1 MITDTDTDTVDRHYD
16 VIVWGASGFTGK
28 LVVEYFLQQY
38 GKDIAWAV
46 AGRNRQKLEQVL
58 EELSAGDKAPD
69 ILIADSHDAE
79 SMAVLV
85 QATRVVLTTV
95 GPYALYGDM
104 LVDACA
110 EHGTHYC
117 DLAGEVQWMRRVID
131 RNQSIAEQSGARI
144 VHSCGFDSIPSDL
157 GVQFLQEQAVQR
169 YGDPCKRVELI
180 VRAMRGGGSGGTIAS
195 GINSLREARDDREV
209 AKVLAQPY
217 SLNPE
222 GERDGPDSWDQRSSR
237 WNDLGDVWT
246 APFIMGAINMRIV
259 RRSNALLN
267 YPWGKDFRYNES
279 VATGSGTSGWLK
291 AKSMTAG
298 LGALIRAG
306 SFELSRKLLIETFL
320 PAPGEGPGKEERENG
335 FFKML
340 LIGELQNGSTLQA
353 TVTGDRDPGYGSTS
367 KMLSESAVCLARDD
381 LEIGGGCWTPAS
393 AMGPLLR
400 DRLIANAGLKF
411 EIEG

>member
-1 MITDTDTDTVDRHYD
+1 MNARIETVDRQYD
-16 VIVWGASGFTGK
+16 VIIWGASGFTGK
-28 LVVEYFLQQY
+28 LVVEYFLQST
-38 GKDIAWAV
+38 GDDVVWAI

-58 EELSAGDKAPD
+58 ADLSTGDKAPD
-69 ILIADSHDAE
+69 ILIADSHDTE
-79 SMAVLV
+79 SMVTLA

-95 GPYALYGDM
+95 GPYALYGDL

-131 RNQSIAEQSGARI
+131 RNQSVAEQSGARI

-157 GVQFLQEQAVQR
+157 GVQFLQEQAVERQ
-169 YGDPCKRVELI
+169 GEPCKRVELI

-195 GINSLREARDDREV
+195 GINSMREAKNDRAV
-209 AKVLAQPY
+209 AKILSQPY

-222 GERDGPDSWDQRSSR
+222 GQRDGPDSWDQRSSR
-237 WNDLGDVWT
+237 WNDLGEVWT

-267 YPWGKDFRYNES
+267 YPWGEDFRYSES
-279 VATGSGTSGWLK
+279 MSTGRGSSGWLK
-291 AKSMTAG
+291 AKSMTVG
-298 LGALIRAG
+298 LGAFLLAA
-306 SFELSRKLLIETFL
+306 SFDLSRKLIIESLL
-320 PAPGEGPGKEERENG
+320 PAPGEGPSKENRERG

-340 LIGELQNGSTLQA
+340 LIGELKDGSKLQA

-367 KMLSESAVCLARDD
+367 KMLSESAICLAKDD
-381 LEIGGGCWTPAS
+381 LTTGGGCWTPAS
-393 AMGPLLR
+393 AMGPVLR
-400 DRLIANAGLKF
+400 ERLIANAGLTF
-411 EIEG
+411 EIEKQ

>member
-1 MITDTDTDTVDRHYD
+1 MNAKIETVSRQYD

-28 LVVEYFLQQY
+28 LVVEYFLQQT
-38 GKDIAWAV
+38 GNDIVWAV
-46 AGRNRQKLEQVL
+46 AGRSRQKLEQVL
-58 EELSAGDKAPD
+58 SELSAGDKAPD

-79 SMAVLV
+79 SMAVLT
-85 QATRVVLTTV
+85 QATKVVLTTV

-131 RNQSIAEQSGARI
+131 RNQSAAEQSGAKI

-157 GVQFLQEQAVQR
+157 GVQFLQEQAMER
-169 YGDPCKRVELI
+169 YGEPCKRVELI

-195 GINSLREARDDREV
+195 GINSMREAQNDRDV
-209 AKVLAQPY
+209 AKILAQPY

-222 GERDGPDSWDQRSSR
+222 GKRNGPDSWDQRSSR
-237 WNDLGDVWT
+237 WNDLGEVWT

-267 YPWGKDFRYNES
+267 YPWGNDFRYNES
-279 VATGSGTSGWLK
+279 VSTGRGTGGWLK

-298 LGALIRAG
+298 LGAFILAG
-306 SFELSRKLLIETFL
+306 SFELSRKLIIETFL
-320 PAPGEGPGKEERENG
+320 PAPGEGPSKEKRESG

-340 LIGELQNGSTLQA
+340 LIGKLTDGSTLRA

-367 KMLSESAVCLARDD
+367 KMLSESALCLAKND
-381 LEIGGGCWTPAS
+381 LKTGGGCWTPAS
-393 AMGPLLR
+393 AMGPVLR
-400 DRLIANAGLKF
+400 ERLIANAGLTF
-411 EIEG
+411 EIED

>member
-1 MITDTDTDTVDRHYD
+1 MNTETEAVNRQYD

-46 AGRNRQKLEQVL
+46 AGRNREKLEQAL
-58 EELSAGDKAPD
+58 QESSAGDKAPD

-79 SMAVLV
+79 SMAVLAR
-85 QATRVVLTTV
+85 ATRVVLTTV

-131 RNQSIAEQSGARI
+131 RNQSAAEQSGAKI

-157 GVQFLQEQAVQR
+157 GVQFLQEQAMER
-169 YGDPCKRVELI
+169 YGEPCKRVELI

-195 GINSLREARDDREV
+195 GMNSMREARNDREV

-222 GERDGPDSWDQRSSR
+222 GERDGPDTWDQRSSR
-237 WNDLGDVWT
+237 WNDLGEVWT

-259 RRSNALLN
+259 RRSNALLHF
-267 YPWGKDFRYNES
+267 PWGKDFRYNES
-279 VATGSGTSGWLK
+279 VSTGSGTSGWLK

-298 LGALIRAG
+298 IGAFFLAG
-306 SFELSRKLLIETFL
+306 SFDLSRKLIIETFL
-320 PAPGEGPGKEERENG
+320 PAPGEGPSKEERENG

-340 LIGELQNGSTLQA
+340 LIGELADGSTLRA

-367 KMLSESAVCLARDD
+367 KMLSESAVCLAKDN
-381 LEIGGGCWTPAS
+381 LETGGGCWTPAT
-393 AMGPLLR
+393 AMGPVLR
-400 DRLIANAGLKF
+400 ERLIANAGLTF

>member
-1 MITDTDTDTVDRHYD
+1 MITDTDTVDRQYD

-58 EELSAGDKAPD
+58 EELSAGDKVPD

-79 SMAVLV
+79 SMATLA
-85 QATRVVLTTV
+85 QATTVVLTTV

-157 GVQFLQEQAVQR
+157 GVQFLQEQAIERQ
-169 YGDPCKRVELI
+169 GEPCKRIELI

-195 GINSLREARDDREV
+195 GINSMREAKNDRAI
-209 AKVLAQPY
+209 AKILAQPY

-222 GERDGPDSWDQRSSR
+222 GQRDGPDSWDQRRSR
-237 WNDLGDVWT
+237 WNDLGQVWT

-267 YPWGKDFRYNES
+267 YAWGEDFRYSES
-279 VATGSGTSGWLK
+279 VSTGRGTRGWLK
-291 AKSMTAG
+291 AKGMTAG
-298 LGALIRAG
+298 LGAFFLAA
-306 SFELSRKLLIETFL
+306 SFDLSRKLIIETLL
-320 PAPGEGPGKEERENG
+320 PAPGEGPSKENRESG

-340 LIGELQNGSTLQA
+340 LIGQLKDGSTLRA

-367 KMLSESAVCLARDD
+367 KMLSESAICLAKND
-381 LEIGGGCWTPAS
+381 LQPGGGCWTPAS
-393 AMGPLLR
+393 AMGPVLR
-400 DRLIANAGLKF
+400 ERLIANAGLTF
-411 EIEG
+411 EIEN